1 MKYLP
6 LLLPLLIILAGSPSQ
21 AQQTRT
27 DGWTIFAPSPDTRI
41 LYVSDLDGDD
51 ASARPYSAAEVGADP
66 FDPQGSIQA
75 FKTLQ
80 GAAAVLRPGYPDWIL
95 FRKGETWL
103 DQYFGSRH
111 LSGRSASEPL
121 LIGAYGSGAER
132 PRISTGRQGFVN
144 FTGAPASHIAI
155 TGLEIQPHTRSG
167 TDEPVG
173 IRSIDAPFHGLL
185 IEDCHIS
192 GYFQHMAVHHPVSPD
207 VPYCSRLTVRRSVL
221 ADAYVT
227 SQSHANAFF
236 IANVDTILFEEN
248 LLDHNGW
255 SSTIPGSQPTGFRH
269 NSYFQ
274 VSCRALT
281 FTGNIVSRAAATGGG
296 HRCGGQIIDNLYLAN
311 PQNLQFGTHEETIAW
326 PGEAVTGEIAYNVIL
341 DSRPESFEPGK
352 GIRIQRARDLS
363 VHHNIIAHFTAEG
376 DYNAGILINETE
388 GISIRHNIV
397 YKWGNN
403 RLQGPARSSGITIG
417 ASLRGTQVIDS
428 NDIQMLNP
436 GGFCVSTYSGP
447 DRISF
452 SANRYYSLNSPG
464 DWFEPAGS
472 FAQWVSQSGETD
484 ALAEEAGYADPE
496 RSITSYMTSV
506 GETGGLDAFISARR
520 SLSRSQ
526 WDERFTAGA
535 VNNYIREG
543 FDALPP
549 SGAVDPG
556 ITGHSALLL
565 YPNPVSGQLLV
576 HCAWQ
581 PGRYRLYTAAGL
593 LLRSGTPDTTGI
605 FSLDCSGLP
614 AGVYFLQV
622 DGREPGQIAMKRF
635 LRL

>member
-1 MKYLP
+1 MP
-6 LLLPLLIILAGSPSQ
+6 LQ

-27 DGWTIFAPSPDTRI
+27 GEWTVFNPSPDTRI
-41 LYVSDLDGDD
+41 MYVSDSEGDD
-51 ASARPYSAAEVGADP
+51 ALAIAYSTSEIGADP
-66 FDPQGSIQA
+66 FDPSGSIRA
-75 FKTLQ
+75 FRTLQ
-80 GAAAVLRPGYPDWIL
+80 AAAAMLRPGYPDWIL
-95 FRKGETWL
+95 FRKGEEWS

-111 LSGRSASEPL
+111 LSGRSPAEPL
-121 LIGAYGSGAER
+121 LIGSYGDGTER

-155 TGLEIQPHTRSG
+155 TGLDIRPHIRSG

-173 IRSIDAPFHGLL
+173 IRSIDAPFHNLL

-192 GYFQHMAVHHPVSPD
+192 GYFQHMAVHHPVSAD

-236 IANVDTILFEEN
+236 IANVDTILFEDN

-255 SSTIPGSQPTGFRH
+255 SRTVPGSQPTGFRH

-296 HRCGGQIIDNLYLAN
+296 HRSGGRIIDNLYLSN
-311 PQNLQFGTHEETIAW
+311 PQNLQFGTHEETIDW
-326 PGEAVTGEIAYNVIL
+326 PVEAVTGEIAYNVIL

-352 GIRIQRARDLS
+352 GIRIQRARNVS
-363 VHHNIIAHFTAEG
+363 VHHNIVAHFTAEG

-388 GISIRHNIV
+388 GVSIRHNIV

-403 RLQGPARSSGITIG
+403 RLQGPARSAGITIG
-417 ASLRGTQVIDS
+417 ASLIGTQVIDS

-436 GGFCVSTYSGP
+436 GGFCVTTYSGP
-447 DRISF
+447 DRVSF
-452 SANRYYSLNSPG
+452 NANRYYSLNAPG

-472 FAQWVSQSGETD
+472 FAQWVSQSGETN
-484 ALAEEAGYADPE
+484 ALAEEANYADPE
-496 RSITSYMTSV
+496 RSLASYMTSV
-506 GETGGLDAFISARR
+506 GETGDLEDFIAVRR
-520 SLSRSQ
+520 SMSRSS
-526 WDERFTAGA
+526 WDDRFTAGA
-535 VNNYIREG
+535 VNNYIRAG
-543 FDALPP
+543 FDVLPP
-549 SGAVDPG
+549 SGTADPDTDG
-556 ITGHSALLL
+556 YADLRL
-565 YPNPVSGQLLV
+565 YPNPVSGQLQV
-576 HCAWQ
+576 HCPWQ
-581 PGRYRLYTAAGL
+581 PGRYRVYAATGF
-593 LLRSGTPDTTGI
+593 LLRSGPAGATHT
-605 FSLDCSGLP
+605 FSLDCYDLP
-614 AGVYFLQV
+614 AGIYFLQV
-622 DGREPGQIAMKRF
+622 DGRQPGHYAMKRF